1 MDFPGIK
8 TQIFFGRDSLKKF
21 TFKKKKYG
29 LIISNFIDKEF
40 INHIVSFWRKS
51 GIEIDIIDR
60 PGGEPFSEDIDL
72 TLKNINTN
80 LDGFIG
86 IGGGSVM
93 DFVKALAIVDSNGGS
108 IKDYE
113 FGKRKINKC
122 KPIYLCPS
130 TCGSGS
136 EVTQYVVINNSKTG
150 RKFTIANEKVCAT
163 QAAIDPIL
171 LSMLKTKNLVE
182 PALDAFTH
190 CLEALLNKNSKNFV
204 DNYSLEGLK
213 LSFRNL
219 NLLNLPKPDYETLKK
234 AALISLYG
242 GISIFHNRT
251 GIIHTLSVA
260 ISKYSEASHGLLNAQ
275 LLPFALSIN
284 EPFYDGKLVEL
295 VCNITNINF
304 STDKEAL
311 VFISEWIKNFILY
324 ENFPT
329 DLVAENINKII
340 DRILEDKGLQS
351 VSHGKV
357 VKENLKELIIKMNN
371 EIRQI
376 Q

>member
-21 TFKKKKYG
+21 TFNKKKYG
-29 LIISNFIDKEF
+29 LITSNYIDKKF
-40 INHIVSFWRKS
+40 INKIITFWEES
-51 GIEIDIIDR
+51 GIEIDIINR
-60 PGGEPFSEDIDL
+60 SGGEPFSENIDL

-80 LDGFIG
+80 FDGFIG

-108 IKDYE
+108 ITDYE
-113 FGKRKINKC
+113 FGKREINKC

-136 EVTQYVVINNSKTG
+136 EVTQYVVINNSETG

-171 LSMLKTKNLVE
+171 LTMLGTKNLVE

-190 CLEALLNKNSKNFV
+190 CLEALLNKNSKDV
-204 DNYSLEGLK
+204 VYKYSLEGLK
-213 LSFRNL
+213 LSLRNL
-219 NLLNLPKPDYETLKK
+219 NLLYLPKPDYEVFKN

-275 LLPFALSIN
+275 LLPFVLSIN
-284 EPFYDGKLVEL
+284 EPFYNGKMIEL
-295 VCNITNINF
+295 VRNISNINH
-304 STDKEAL
+304 SSDKEAL
-311 VFISEWIKNFILY
+311 IFISKWIKEFIHY
-324 ENFPT
+324 KNFPT
-329 DLVAENINKII
+329 DLVSKNINKILY
-340 DRILEDKGLQS
+340 RTLEDKGLQN
-351 VSHGKV
+351 VSHGIVDK
-357 VKENLKELIIKMNN
+357 KNLKELIIKMNN